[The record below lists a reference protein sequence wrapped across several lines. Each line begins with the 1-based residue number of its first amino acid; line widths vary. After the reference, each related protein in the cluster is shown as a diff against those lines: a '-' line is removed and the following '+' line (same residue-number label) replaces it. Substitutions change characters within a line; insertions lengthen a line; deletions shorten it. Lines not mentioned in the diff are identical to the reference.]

1 MKIGKKGTK
10 IRKKMK
16 KLKECNEKSQNR
28 EIINNYLLFRE
39 NVGEI
44 SRKIKINCMWRMKI
58 SIFLQ

>member
-16 KLKECNEKSQNR
+16 KSKERHKKSQNR
-28 EIINNYLLFRE
+28 EITNNYLLSRE
-39 NVGEI
+39 IVGEI